1 MIKHIVFF
9 RFDDKKEV
17 EEVKRRLLDMDGKID
32 VLRHIEVGVNF
43 LESDRN
49 YDLCLT
55 THFDSKE
62 DLEIYA
68 DHEVHV
74 PVKKYIKS
82 VASSMGCVDYEII

>member
-9 RFDDKKEV
+9 RFDDKNEV
-17 EEVKRRLLDMDGKID
+17 QEVKKRLLGMDGKID

-55 THFDSKE
+55 THFDSME
-62 DLEIYA
+62 DLKIYA

-74 PVKKYIKS
+74 PVKEYIKS
-82 VASSMGCVDYEII
+82 VASSSACVDYEII